1 MRPLLAAA
9 ALALLLPSG
18 LARAQRG
25 AFDSDAEW
33 LEHCREQRWHDGDDR
48 GRACEVRDVPVKLAG
63 RSLAV
68 SGAPNGSVR
77 AVGRDGDAVKV
88 TARIQAD
95 GRTDAD
101 ARSRLA
107 EIRIVADGRNV
118 RAEGPPRDGRDDG
131 WSVSYVLEVP
141 RRFDLDLESRNG
153 SLGVSG
159 VSGAI
164 ELRATN
170 GSVALSDVGGDV
182 RAHTQNGSLN
192 VQLSGKRWDGAGL
205 DAETHNGSVRV
216 RIPDDYSARLETH
229 TVNGSL
235 RTDFPVTVRGRISRD
250 LTLPLGAGGAPI
262 RVTTTN
268 GSVTLTK
275 S

>member
-1 MRPLLAAA
+1 MRPISVLA

-18 LARAQRG
+18 YAQAQRR

-33 LEHCREQRWHDGDDR
+33 LEHCRDQRWHDDDDR
-48 GRACEVRDVPVKLAG
+48 GRACEVRDVPVKLSG
-63 RSLAV
+63 RALAV
-68 SGAPNGSVR
+68 SGTPNGSVR
-77 AVGRDGDAVKV
+77 AFGHEGDAVKV

-95 GRTDAD
+95 GRTDDEAK
-101 ARSRLA
+101 ARLA
-107 EIRIVADGRNV
+107 EIRVTADGRSV
-118 RAEGPPRDGRDDG
+118 RADGPARDGRDDG

-141 RRFDLDLESRNG
+141 RRFDLELESHNG

-164 ELRATN
+164 DLRATN

-235 RTDFPVTVRGRISRD
+235 RTDFPVTLRGRISRD
-250 LTLPLGAGGAPI
+250 LTLPLGSGGAPI

-268 GSVTLTK
+268 GSVTISK

>member
-1 MRPLLAAA
+1 MRPLLALVAV
-9 ALALLLPSG
+9 ALLLPSG
-18 LARAQRG
+18 YAHAQRR
-25 AFDSDAEW
+25 AFDTDAEW
-33 LEHCREQRWHDGDDR
+33 LEHCREQRWHDGDER
-48 GRACEVRDVPVKLAG
+48 GRACEVRDVPVRLAG

-77 AVGRDGDAVKV
+77 AFGRDGDAVTV

-101 ARSRLA
+101 AQSHLA
-107 EIRIVADGRNV
+107 EIRIVADGRSV
-118 RAEGPPRDGRDDG
+118 RAEGPPQDGDDDG

-159 VSGAI
+159 VTGTI

-170 GSVALSDVGGDV
+170 GSVALADVGGDV
-182 RAHTQNGSLN
+182 RARTQNGSLN
-192 VQLSGKRWDGAGL
+192 VQLAGKRWDGAGL

-235 RTDFPVTVRGRISRD
+235 RTDFPVTMRGRISRD